1 MRLSLAPR
9 REACQRVGRGRR
21 DRVPA
26 ALGPQRNQAVAA
38 AETVTLVL
46 DEDSSLPES
55 AADVEELA
63 RRLRGHIS
71 QLGVMASP
79 GEPALC
85 RAQQVGSESV
95 PDGYMP
101 SRVYLVKLAE
111 ATQELVATVQAHG
124 VGPPEADAET
134 ALVEAADQP
143 AARRG
148 LRCRLRLLG
157 SGCVGAPDMTVTGA
171 VLIALILGPMA

>member
-85 RAQQVGSESV
+85 RAHQVGSESV

-124 VGPPEADAET
+124 VGPPKPT
-134 ALVEAADQP
+134 
-143 AARRG
+143 RRRPWWKPQINL
-148 LRCRLRLLG
+148 LR
-157 SGCVGAPDMTVTGA
+157 GA
-171 VLIALILGPMA
+171 VFAVAFACLVLAASVPRT